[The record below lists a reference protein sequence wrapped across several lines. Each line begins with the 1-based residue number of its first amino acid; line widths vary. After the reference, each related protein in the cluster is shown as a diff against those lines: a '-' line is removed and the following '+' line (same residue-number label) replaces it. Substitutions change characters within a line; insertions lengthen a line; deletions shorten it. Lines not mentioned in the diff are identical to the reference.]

1 MSDRRVGA
9 GRSYVN
15 VGTNLT
21 YDAWCEGV
29 RVGRCYVSDGKSHI
43 LDFRL
48 GERRMGEQGS
58 ELQVSGPTTLT
69 ASARVAALLPEKP
82 QAPEPNE
89 RAPFWDVEHAR
100 EAGTRNVV
108 LEVIVNGEPAGRTMV
123 RADGAFHDVS
133 LDVRLTRSSWV
144 ALRCLGSSHTNPIF
158 IVMGGRPIRAS
169 RRSADWCLRA
179 VDQCWGQKV
188 GRTAPV
194 EREAAMKAYD
204 FARERYRRIIAES
217 DVD

>member
-1 MSDRRVGA
+1 M
-9 GRSYVN
+9 
-15 VGTNLT
+15 
-21 YDAWCEGV
+21 
-29 RVGRCYVSDGKSHI
+29 
-43 LDFRL
+43 
-48 GERRMGEQGS
+48 
-58 ELQVSGPTTLT
+58 
-69 ASARVAALLPEKP
+69 
-82 QAPEPNE
+82 
-89 RAPFWDVEHAR
+89 
-100 EAGTRNVV
+100 V
-108 LEVIVNGEPAGRTMV
+108 LEVVVNGEPAGRTVV

-133 LDVRLTRSSWV
+133 FDVRLTRSSWV

-158 IVMGGRPIRAS
+158 VVMGGRPIRAS

-204 FARERYRRIIAES
+204 VARDRYRRIIAES